1 MYRMSEIEPLI
12 IKPQDLSLK
21 VSDLSEKVV
30 LNLMKSEEF
39 DVIGLSDAIF
49 LACSAVNIA
58 TDIANAHVNELY
70 ADTLEIPILG
80 SMEAIFIR
88 VGREAKLDVAKRI
101 EEEEKGM
108 ILTTDKEGQ
117 LITVRRGLR
126 MEKLVT
132 LCLIKLSKTEKL
144 KLIAAAS
151 AINDAVKL
159 ALQLTKGPVAKEP
172 VGISFM
178 TLYSIP
184 SREDPQKKMTA
195 ISIYLEKGRKTE
207 YSKRH
212 QELIKKLKTGF
223 RVS

>member
-1 MYRMSEIEPLI
+1 MSENELLI

-21 VSDLSEKVV
+21 VSNLAEKVV
-30 LNLMKSEEF
+30 RNLMKSEEF

-88 VGREAKLDVAKRI
+88 VGRERKLNVVERI
-101 EEEEKGM
+101 KEEEEGM
-108 ILTTDKEGQ
+108 ILTTDRDGQ
-117 LITVRRGLR
+117 LITVSRGIR
-126 MEKLVT
+126 MEKLLT
-132 LCLIKLSKTEKL
+132 LCLIKLSRMEKL

-159 ALQLTKGPVAKEP
+159 ALHLTKGPVAKES

-178 TLYSIP
+178 ALSSIP
-184 SREDPQKKMTA
+184 SRVDPQKKMTA
-195 ISIYLEKGRKTE
+195 ISIYLKKGYKTE
-207 YSKRH
+207 YSRRH
-212 QELIKKLKTGF
+212 QELIKKIKTNF
-223 RVS
+223 RT